1 MSFVEQHELKQA
13 IKDAIKEVMLENR
26 EIVKDILVEVLE
38 DAALL
43 QRMEEGRQTELVGRE
58 EIMELLEP
66 KH

>member
-1 MSFVEQHELKQA
+1 MSSVEQHELKQA

-26 EIVKDILVEVLE
+26 EVVKDILVEVLE
-38 DAALL
+38 DLTLL

-58 EIMELLEP
+58 EIMEVLEP